1 VISSIHDS
9 GAGEFGVDQQQ
20 PKPSHSD
27 LRQEF
32 HRLTRQYMR
41 LSWSMNA
48 KDQQERAVL
57 NRTLMTMYCAL
68 NPNSKH
74 FWYEDFDVVLRNLR
88 RAS

>member
-1 VISSIHDS
+1 VISSLHDS
-9 GAGEFGVDQQQ
+9 GIDDLGANMPQ
-20 PKPSHSD
+20 PTREA

-32 HRLTRQYMR
+32 HRLTRHYMR

-57 NRTLMTMYCAL
+57 NRTLMKMYCAL
-68 NPNSKH
+68 NPSSRH